1 MGLWDALRGQSRPRK
16 ANLDAL
22 FSLPSAALT
31 LEASMGLHPT
41 GVGSVCFRAA
51 EGQAAVATQ
60 HEAASL
66 VAVDGGPATESR
78 VDEYGFTWLTVR
90 TDPQDTSSLVTDLH
104 AVNSALEVQ
113 GFGTGLL
120 CSTVGFRDD
129 SAAPAYVVYL
139 YKQGTFYPF
148 CPTGP
153 TSRDTLRERQ
163 IRDAVGATCRSSRR
177 CRAGCRSGG
186 SARGRADQSRCAG
199 GALTPQM
206 WDRDVQMAGSD
217 VTSQQLWA
225 PAAPRRTDGD
235 GH

>member
-22 FSLPSAALT
+22 FALPSAALT
-31 LEASMGLHPT
+31 LEASMGLHAT

-51 EGQAAVATQ
+51 EGQASATTQ
-60 HEAASL
+60 QEASAL
-66 VAVDGGPATESR
+66 VAVDGGPRTESR
-78 VDEYGFTWLTVR
+78 VDEYGYTWLTVR
-90 TDPQDTSSLVTDLH
+90 TSPQDTSTLVTDLH

-129 SAAPAYVVYL
+129 AGSPAYVVYL

-153 TSRDTLRERQ
+153 SRRDPLRERQ
-163 IRDAVGATCRSSRR
+163 IRDAVGDDLPIEPEVSRWMPIWGISE
-177 CRAGCRSGG
+177 A
-186 SARGRADQSRCAG
+186 
-199 GALTPQM
+199 
-206 WDRDVQMAGSD
+206 
-217 VTSQQLWA
+217 
-225 PAAPRRTDGD
+225 
-235 GH
+235 